1 MTVKLKDFLYPPL
14 ACFRYHEEGELLED
28 VVVALLVGLAK
39 ITPRYGFSDSE
50 MIDLACMRFQCDDE
64 IPKALPIRKLPE
76 HHRK

>member
-1 MTVKLKDFLYPPL
+1 MAVKLEDFLYPPL

-28 VVVALLVGLAK
+28 AVVALLVSLAK
-39 ITPRYGFSDSE
+39 ITSRYGFSDSE
-50 MIDLACMRFQCDDE
+50 VIDLACMRFQCDDK

>member
-1 MTVKLKDFLYPPL
+1 MTVKLEDFLYPPL

-50 MIDLACMRFQCDDE
+50 VIDLAGTSFQRNNE
-64 IPKALPIRKLPE
+64 ITKALPIL
-76 HHRK
+76 